1 MDFQRRTE
9 AGDPDT
15 LRVLGYNFSATMKM
29 KYRRNL
35 ARPLLRWTDWALK
48 VQKEGTKLPESLP
61 VPLQAVVLGDVA
73 VVTIP
78 CEAFSGI
85 GKRIR
90 RQSPFAMTIPAAYSN
105 GYLGYI
111 GTSRDV
117 GDGEYMSAAYRYY
130 LRPPF
135 AHPAGDAI
143 AAKAVELLKM
153 AKDAIG

>member
-1 MDFQRRTE
+1 M
-9 AGDPDT
+9 P
-15 LRVLGYNFSATMKM
+15 
-29 KYRRNL
+29 
-35 ARPLLRWTDWALK
+35 
-48 VQKEGTKLPESLP
+48 VQ
-61 VPLQAVVLGDVA
+61 AIALGDVA

-85 GKRIR
+85 GRQIR
-90 RQSPFAMTIPAAYSN
+90 RGSPFPMTIPAAYSN

-135 AHPAGDAI
+135 ARPAGNAI
-143 AAKAVELLKM
+143 AAKGLELLQM
-153 AKDAIG
+153 ARDAMG